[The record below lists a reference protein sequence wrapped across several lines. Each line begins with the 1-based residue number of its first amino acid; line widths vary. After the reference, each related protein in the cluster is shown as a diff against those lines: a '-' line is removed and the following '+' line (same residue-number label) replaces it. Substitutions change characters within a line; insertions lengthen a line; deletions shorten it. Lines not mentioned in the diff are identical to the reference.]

1 LLLSERLLAEILAEF
16 PRFRLVP
23 KSGDWL
29 SRGID
34 RCLRVVTL
42 GRQDRY
48 LSEYHTVIGHT
59 LFVAST
65 WDEMDDR
72 SRYVLL
78 CHERIHLRQR
88 DRYGTV
94 GMALLYLLPVFPLGL
109 ALGRA
114 RMEWEAYEET
124 LRATAALYGMDALE
138 GSELRARIVERFTGP
153 DYGWMWPFPR
163 TVARWYDCAVE
174 DLRRR
179 PAAWSNGAVSSSEGM
194 TEES

>member
-1 LLLSERLLAEILAEF
+1 LSLTEALLADILVEF

-23 KSGDWL
+23 KSGDRL
-29 SRGID
+29 SRVID
-34 RCLRVVTL
+34 RCLRVVTFGL
-42 GRQDRY
+42 QDRY
-48 LSEYHTVIGHT
+48 LREYHTVIGQT
-59 LFVAST
+59 LYLAPS
-65 WDEMDDR
+65 WYEMDDR
-72 SRYVLL
+72 SRYILL
-78 CHERIHLRQR
+78 CHERVHLRQR
-88 DRYGTV
+88 CRYGTI

-114 RMEWEAYEET
+114 RMEWDAYKET
-124 LRATAALYGMDALE
+124 LRATAELYGLAALE
-138 GSELRARIVERFTGP
+138 GPALRAKIVERFTGP

-179 PAAWSNGAVSSSEGM
+179 PAAWSNGTVPRSEGK